1 VAVKQAFFNDDDD
14 LRAAFE
20 REAKLLRKLTHAN
33 LPKVTDLFTEG
44 SVQYLV
50 MDFIAGRTLKELLRA
65 SGGTIPTEQALD
77 WADQVLAVLEYLHG
91 RTPPVI
97 HRDIKPANL
106 KLTEQGDLYLLDFGL
121 AKGFHTQASRTF
133 GASVAGHTP
142 GYSPIE
148 QMQGA
153 GTDGRSDL
161 YALGATL
168 YHLVTGVAPPDAG
181 MRVVELAAEQGDPLR
196 PAHEVNPKIPAR
208 ISGALHRALAMS
220 PSKRPAT
227 AAEMRQEL
235 RDAIA
240 EPTVVHPAVET
251 PAPKRETPQAVSGR
265 GVVVTLAPA
274 VVVAPPAPGFTNA
287 LGMEFGLVPAG
298 KFMMGSNK
306 YDNEQPI
313 HEVTIASPFYM
324 GKYQVTQEQWK
335 AVMGNNP
342 SRFKRYDWLPGWLRG
357 DNLPVETVSWDDC
370 QKFINRLN
378 ARKDGYVY
386 RLPSEAE
393 WEYAC
398 RAGTTGD
405 YADDLDAIAWY
416 RKNSKGKTHP
426 VGEKKPNAWGLHDMH
441 GNVWECCQDGYHYNY
456 YGWHGHYNKAPNDGS
471 VWETGSDNRRILRGG
486 SWYNVADNCRSASRL
501 YYTPADRDVT
511 YGFRLVAAR
520 IP

>member
-1 VAVKQAFFNDDDD
+1 MLAEGTVLQGRYHIGKVLGKGGMGVVYRARDANLDCDVAVKQAFFNDDDD

-65 SGGTIPTEQALD
+65 SGGTIPTEQALG

-106 KLTEQGDLYLLDFGL
+106 KLTESGDLYLLDFGL

-208 ISGALHRALAMS
+208 ISAALERALAMS

-227 AAEMRQEL
+227 ADEMRQEL

-240 EPTVVHPAVET
+240 EPRVVRPAVET
-251 PAPKRETPQAVSGR
+251 PAPKRETTQAVKS
-265 GVVVTLAPA
+265 
-274 VVVAPPAPGFTNA
+274 VAPPPLVAPVRDVVEG
-287 LGMEFGLVPAG
+287 E
-298 KFMMGSNK
+298 S
-306 YDNEQPI
+306 
-313 HEVTIASPFYM
+313 
-324 GKYQVTQEQWK
+324 
-335 AVMGNNP
+335 
-342 SRFKRYDWLPGWLRG
+342 
-357 DNLPVETVSWDDC
+357 PVEEKAD
-370 QKFINRLN
+370 QPHE
-378 ARKDGYVY
+378 RKASSLGAKASQSANPKPATKKKCKE
-386 RLPSEAE
+386 R
-393 WEYAC
+393 
-398 RAGTTGD
+398 
-405 YADDLDAIAWY
+405 I
-416 RKNSKGKTHP
+416 KGKS
-426 VGEKKPNAWGLHDMH
+426 L
-441 GNVWECCQDGYHYNY
+441 
-456 YGWHGHYNKAPNDGS
+456 S
-471 VWETGSDNRRILRGG
+471 
-486 SWYNVADNCRSASRL
+486 
-501 YYTPADRDVT
+501 
-511 YGFRLVAAR
+511 
-520 IP
+520 